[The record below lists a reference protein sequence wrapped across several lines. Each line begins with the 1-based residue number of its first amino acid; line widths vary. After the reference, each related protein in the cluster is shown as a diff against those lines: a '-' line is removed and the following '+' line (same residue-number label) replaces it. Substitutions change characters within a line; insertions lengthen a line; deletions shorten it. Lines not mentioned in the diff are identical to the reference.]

1 MISSIILAV
10 DPENRQEMINWLI
23 QPNEVILKSDRYEN
37 LINDVCM
44 YYYKESVN
52 NINEDTLSFVRRS
65 AYELLRNKASKEAL
79 RKKLV
84 QANQTS
90 AAQGMMDPS
99 MPDSTVVTVNDMG
112 QRQYVTEM
120 NGIEQSQLPY
130 VISASITPSMMTVSN
145 ENGV

>member
-65 AYELLRNKASKEAL
+65 ANELLRNKASKEAL

-99 MPDSTVVTVNDMG
+99 MPVPRWS
-112 QRQYVTEM
+112 R
-120 NGIEQSQLPY
+120 
-130 VISASITPSMMTVSN
+130 
-145 ENGV
+145 

>member
-1 MISSIILAV
+1 M
-10 DPENRQEMINWLI
+10 DPENRQEMISWLV

-65 AYELLRNKASKEAL
+65 ANELLRNKASKEAL

-84 QANQTS
+84 QATQTS
-90 AAQGMMDPS
+90 AAIMDPS
-99 MPDSTVVTVNDMG
+99 MQDSNVVAVNDMG

-130 VISASITPSMMTVSN
+130 VISASITPSMMTVNN

>member
-23 QPNEVILKSDRYEN
+23 QPNEVRLKSDRYEN

-65 AYELLRNKASKEAL
+65 ANELLRNKASKEAL

-130 VISASITPSMMTVSN
+130 VRSASITPSMMTVSN

>member
-10 DPENRQEMINWLI
+10 DPENRQEMISWLV

-65 AYELLRNKASKEAL
+65 ANELLRNKASKEAL

-84 QANQTS
+84 QATQTS
-90 AAQGMMDPS
+90 AAIMDPS
-99 MPDSTVVTVNDMG
+99 MQDSNVVAVNDMG
-112 QRQYVTEM
+112 QRQYVTDM

-130 VISASITPSMMTVSN
+130 VISASITPSMMTVNN